1 MRGSDITTVGL
12 DLSLTSTG
20 IAVMGEAGLCE
31 IHNIKSKGTAADGPG
46 ENYDRIEGIANEFRL
61 WLDRNWLKHGYPK
74 LGVLEAPS
82 HGSRNGKPHERAGLW
97 WAVFGV
103 LHGKGIRVVTVAPAT
118 RAKYITG
125 DGRAKKPAVLAAAR
139 EMYGQEIPNDDV
151 ADASGLA
158 AMGMRSLGLPVETV
172 LSDKQLE
179 AFEGV
184 SWQT

>member
-1 MRGSDITTVGL
+1 MRRGDVTTIGL

-20 IAVMGEAGLCE
+20 IAVMGAKGLHE

-46 ENYDRIEGIANEFRL
+46 ENYDRIEGIAEEFRL
-61 WLDRNWLKHGYPK
+61 WLDRNWLRHGYPN
-74 LGVLEAPS
+74 LGVIEAPS

-103 LHGKGIRVVTVAPAT
+103 LHGKGIRVATVAPAT

-139 EMYGQEIPNDDV
+139 DMYSQEIPNDDV
-151 ADASGLA
+151 ADAAGLA
-158 AMGMRSLGLPVETV
+158 AMGMRSLGFPVEKV

-179 AFEGV
+179 AFAGV
-184 SWQT
+184 TWTT